1 MFSQDIF
8 ARVDVAQSGSVYLGD
23 FVAALTCVPKRRSV
37 EVEPKNEG
45 KNVHFFQTMY
55 SYVSRKNFYWA
66 NGESTVPHWSTSQ
79 TAW

>member
-1 MFSQDIF
+1 MFPQDIF
-8 ARVDVAQSGSVYLGD
+8 ARVDVAQNGSVYLGD
-23 FVAALTCVPKRRSV
+23 FVAALTCVPKNRSV
-37 EVEPKNEG
+37 EVKT
-45 KNVHFFQTMY
+45 KVFHFFQTMY